1 MAQNQP
7 LLRRWKRTIAVC
19 ATLAIAGAGCR
30 RAESEGE
37 APPVARPNPV
47 DPCGQMAEIPMDGLP
62 GRVAGFCLDPN
73 ADVKRYGEGTSLPL
87 DAVCVEL
94 FNGECE
100 IYKRYG
106 LGGVKTT
113 NYISA
118 KSPTTSV
125 AVVVSNFQSSAGAYG
140 FFTRRV
146 VGDGLPSQV
155 TVKPLKVPGRA
166 ALGPGV
172 LYLWRGKQVVE
183 MNYVS
188 ELETPEEIIQHSATV
203 LGDLALSTSSM
214 LLGNTDPPAT
224 VLLLEDLA
232 QQDFGVVVFPDGL
245 LGQLGSGPYAVGYFE
260 REGEGKRPYRLLVA
274 ERRDEASA
282 TDLVKGITR
291 GFPSKKLKDRDAYRV
306 RFATEG
312 KSPESVYVSQDK
324 ERVLL
329 IQPLELGESEVSS
342 PDSREREE
350 KAWEEEALRRLRDL
364 KKMSAQRK
372 S

>member
-1 MAQNQP
+1 MVVG
-7 LLRRWKRTIAVC
+7 W
-19 ATLAIAGAGCR
+19 GCR
-30 RAESEGE
+30 RTENEGE
-37 APPVARPNPV
+37 APPQVRPNPV
-47 DPCGQMAEIPMDGLP
+47 DPCGQVPEVPMDGLP

-106 LGGVKTT
+106 LEGVKTT
-113 NYISA
+113 NYVSS
-118 KSPTTSV
+118 KSQTTSV
-125 AVVVSNFQSSAGAYG
+125 SVVVSSFQSSAGAHG

-155 TVKPLKVPGRA
+155 TVRRLNVPGRA

-188 ELETPEEIIQHSATV
+188 ELETPVEIVNNSEAV
-203 LGDLALSTSSM
+203 LGDLARATSAM
-214 LLGNTDPPAT
+214 LLGSTDPPAT
-224 VLLLEDLA
+224 VLLLESIA
-232 QQDFGVVVFPDGL
+232 QQDFSVVVFPDGL
-245 LGQLGSGPYAVGYFE
+245 LGQLGSGPYAVGYLE
-260 REGEGKRPYRLLVA
+260 NQGQAPKPYRLVVA

-282 TDLVKGITR
+282 TDLIKSITR
-291 GFPSKKLKDRDAYRV
+291 SFPSKKLKERDAYRV
-306 RFATEG
+306 RFAAEG
-312 KSPESVYVSQDK
+312 QTPESVYASQEK

-329 IQPLELGESEVSS
+329 IQPLQVGDPALSS
-342 PDSREREE
+342 PEAREREE
-350 KAWEEEALRRLRDL
+350 KDWEEEALRRLHDL
-364 KKMSAQRK
+364 KKMSKKRK